1 MIAGFDPSLTHF
13 GWVCF
18 DEKIPGLEA
27 ATQGGVFKTDPT
39 DGLLV
44 QRLLM
49 QQERV
54 SFFLSSRGIKFV
66 SMEAPVWGDYNSEML
81 FALNQ
86 FLHQIFM
93 DQGIYVI
100 QFPPST
106 LKKYAYPKMDPKD
119 VTKHYMTDMA
129 KKELSRQG
137 KRFSEHVADAY
148 FAGKIGLRFY
158 KWLFMHELSDT
169 DLSEHERD
177 LFCGKHTFTRG
188 LKKGTTEYNGIIYK
202 QNEKFW
208 DYTKA
213 LKTSETIKKEV
224 QDGREETYSGRIF

>member
-18 DEKIPGLEA
+18 DENKSGPESVL
-27 ATQGGVFKTDPT
+27 QGGVFKTDPS

-54 SFFLSSRGIKFV
+54 SLFLSSRNIKFV

-86 FLHQIFM
+86 FLHMVFM
-93 DQGIYVI
+93 DLGIYVI
-100 QFPPST
+100 QFPPTT
-106 LKKYAYPKMDPKD
+106 LKKYAYPDMDPD
-119 VTKHYMTDMA
+119 NVTKHYMTDKA
-129 KKELSRQG
+129 KKELGRQG
-137 KRFSEHVADAY
+137 RRFSEHVADAY
-148 FAGKIGLRFY
+148 FAGKLGLKFY
-158 KWLFMHELSDT
+158 KWLFMHEFSDS

-188 LKKGTTEYNGIIYK
+188 LKKGTTEYNGTIYK
-202 QNEKFW
+202 ENEKFW
-208 DYTKA
+208 DYTKT
-213 LKTSETIKKEV
+213 LKTSETIKKDV
-224 QDGREETYSGRIF
+224 QNGREETYSGRIF

>member
-1 MIAGFDPSLTHF
+1 MIAGFDPSLAHF

-44 QRLLM
+44 QRLLL
-49 QQERV
+49 QQERI
-54 SFFLSSRGIKFV
+54 SLFLSSRNIKFV

-86 FLHQIFM
+86 FLHQTFM
-93 DQGIYVI
+93 DLGIYVV
-100 QFPPST
+100 QFPPTT
-106 LKKYAYPKMDPKD
+106 LKKYAYPKMNPKN
-119 VTKHYMTDMA
+119 VTKHYMTDKA

-137 KRFSEHVADAY
+137 KRLSEHVADAY
-148 FAGKIGLRFY
+148 FAGKLGLKFY
-158 KWLFMHELSDT
+158 KWLFLHEFSDS
-169 DLSEHERD
+169 DLSKHEQE
-177 LFCGKHTFTRG
+177 LFCGKHAFTRG
-188 LKKGTTEYNGIIYK
+188 LKKGTTEYNGVIYK
-202 QNEKFW
+202 ENEKFW
-208 DYTKA
+208 DYTKT

-224 QDGREETYSGRIF
+224 RDGREETYSGRIF